1 MQIKTHCN
9 QCVEGA
15 LHAFYKATAAFLLPW
30 RTTKITP
37 AIAGGILNRTTV
49 NAMKLTF
56 VLMTAIVLNVAAK
69 GFGQSI
75 TLSGKEMPVEK
86 VLQAVKKQT
95 SYMVAYSKQ
104 VLSTARPVTLDVRNM
119 PLEEFMQLLLK
130 DQPLKF
136 TVQNNTIFITERPL
150 PTPSASTYR
159 YLPEAVTV
167 QDITGTLVNARNN
180 EPLSGASVHIV
191 GQRVMVAADENGRFS
206 IKANIGDVLMIT
218 SVGFATKTIKITSA
232 NIGTIAIEPY
242 TKKLTEVV
250 INKGYYT
257 ESQRLS
263 TGNVTSVNSKI
274 IERQPVT
281 NVLQALQGRMPG
293 VSIVQNNGFPGAS
306 IDVQVRGV
314 NSMLRTSQPLYIVDG
329 VPFLSDA
336 INAQTGNVI
345 NGANGA
351 TSPLNSFNPSDIES
365 IEVLKDGDA
374 TAIYGSRGA
383 NGVILITTKKGR
395 AGKTK
400 LDINMNTGMSKVSH
414 LVPTLNTEEFLA
426 LRKKGFENSKITPTA
441 SNAPDLMIWDQDKYT
456 NFQKLLIG
464 NTANFTDLNM
474 SLSGGDFHNNFLLSG
489 TYHHETTVYY
499 LDKFYKRG
507 GANFSFNHSSID
519 NKFKAAISATY
530 TADNNTLAVEDLTSR
545 AYQLAPNF
553 PLYNPDGSLY
563 WSTDFL
569 SQNPLGPM
577 MRTNRNKSTNLNTS
591 LNLRYEP
598 VTGLEFKV
606 LGGFGRADMEQA
618 QLTPQS
624 SQDQMNT
631 TNVSRAAFAYSYTKN
646 YIVEPQV
653 SYTKLFGK
661 HRISSLVGGSWQY
674 RRSRQPYYVIASDF
688 ISDDFLENLSS
699 AATVSTYSSSTDYKF
714 ASVLGRLNYVYNDK
728 YVLNAI
734 FRRDGSSRFGPNNRF
749 GNFGSIG
756 AAWLFTEESFFNNR
770 LKWLSSGKL
779 RGSYGITGSDN
790 IPNYGYLDSYSTS
803 TYSFN
808 GTTGLVPSRIANGNF
823 RWEETKKLEGA
834 LELGILDDR
843 LQLTAAYYRNTTGNQ
858 LVSYTISSQTGFSSY
873 QANLPAQVQNSGFE
887 FSLNSVNIRSKY
899 FTWSTNF
906 NITANRNKLKAFPN
920 IEKSSYYTTYIVG
933 NPVSSTYLYKYAGYD
948 SLGLPVMTDLNGD
961 KATTFGLAAIGR
973 GDRYFVGTQ
982 YPKFYGGLTN
992 TFTYRGVTL
1001 DFTFQFVK
1009 QKGRSLSSSGI
1020 YPPGYSYNLS
1030 KDVLEEYLAATGP
1043 NQQAVLASFNSAASN
1058 YFSSD
1063 RTFVDASYIRMKN
1076 FSFSYDFS
1084 PTLMKRAYINQA
1096 RLFIQGQNLFT
1107 ITSYKGFDP
1116 ESRGVSLPPLRT
1128 FSAGFKL
1135 SF

>member
-15 LHAFYKATAAFLLPW
+15 LHAFYKVAETFLLPW
-30 RTTKITP
+30 STTKITP
-37 AIAGGILNRTTV
+37 AILRGVLNRTTV

-56 VLMTAIVLNVAAK
+56 VLMTAIVLNIAAK

-75 TLSGKEMPVEK
+75 TLSGKDMPVEK
-86 VLQAVKKQT
+86 VLKAVREQT
-95 SYMVAYSKQ
+95 HYMVAYSKQ
-104 VLSTARPVTLDVRNM
+104 VLSTASPVTLDVHNM

-136 TVQNNTIFITERPL
+136 SVQSNTIFITERPM
-150 PTPSASTYR
+150 PAPSAATYR
-159 YLPEAVTV
+159 YLPGSVTM
-167 QDITGTLVNARNN
+167 QDITGTLVNARTN
-180 EPLSGASVHIV
+180 EPLAGASVHIV
-191 GQRVMVAADENGRFS
+191 GQRVMVATDENGRFS
-206 IKANIGDVLMIT
+206 INANIGDVLMIT
-218 SVGFATKTIKITSA
+218 SVGFATKEIKVISA
-232 NIGTIAIEPY
+232 NVGTITIEPY
-242 TKKLTEVV
+242 IQKLTEVV

-263 TGNVTSVNSKI
+263 TGNVTSVSSKV

-345 NGANGA
+345 NGANGS

-383 NGVILITTKKGR
+383 NGVILITTKKGKP
-395 AGKTK
+395 GKTR
-400 LDINMNTGMSKVSH
+400 LDINMNTGMSEVSH
-414 LVPTLNTEEFLA
+414 FVPTLNTDEFLA
-426 LRKKGFENSKITPTA
+426 LRKKGFENSRITPTA
-441 SNAPDLMIWDQDKYT
+441 TNAPDLLVWDQQKYT

-464 NTANFTDLNM
+464 NTAHFTDLNM
-474 SLSGGDFHNNFLLSG
+474 SLSGGDRHNNFLLSG
-489 TYHHETTVYY
+489 AYHHETTVYY

-507 GANFSFNHSSID
+507 GANFSFNHSSND
-519 NKFKAAISATY
+519 DKFKVAVTATY
-530 TADNNTLAVEDLTSR
+530 TADNNTLTVEDLTSR

-553 PLYNPDGSLY
+553 PLYNTDGSLY
-563 WSTDFL
+563 WATDFF

-577 MRTNRNKSTNLNTS
+577 MRTNRNQSTNLNTS

-618 QLTPQS
+618 QLTPQA
-624 SQDQMNT
+624 SQDQVNT
-631 TNVSRAAFAYSYTKN
+631 TNVSRAAFAYSNTKN

-661 HRISSLVGGSWQY
+661 HRISALAGGSWQY
-674 RRSRQPYYVIASDF
+674 RRSRQPYYTIASDF

-699 AATVSTYSSSTDYKF
+699 AASVSTYSSSTDYKF
-714 ASVLGRLNYVYNDK
+714 ASVLGRLNYIYNDK

-756 AAWLFTEESFFNNR
+756 AAWLFTEEAFFHNH

-790 IPNYGYLDSYSTS
+790 IGNYGYLDSYSTS
-803 TYSFN
+803 NYSFN
-808 GTTGLVPSRIANGNF
+808 GSTGLVPSRIANANF

-834 LELGILDDR
+834 IELGILDDR
-843 LQLTAAYYRNTTGNQ
+843 LQLSAAWYRNITGNQ
-858 LVSYTISSQTGFSSY
+858 LVSYTLSSQTGFTSY
-873 QANLPAQVQNSGFE
+873 QANLPAEVQNAGWE
-887 FSLNSVNIRSKY
+887 ISLSSVNIRSKY

-906 NITANRNKLKAFPN
+906 NISANRNKLKAFPD
-920 IEKSSYYTTYIVG
+920 IDKTSYYTTYIVG

-948 SLGLPVMTDLNGD
+948 SLGLPVMADLNGD
-961 KATTFGLAAIGR
+961 KSTTFGLAAIGR

-982 YPKFYGGLTN
+982 YPKYFGGLTN
-992 TFTYRGVTL
+992 TLTYKNFTL

-1009 QKGRSLSSSGI
+1009 QQGRSLSASGI
-1020 YPPGYSYNLS
+1020 YPPGFNYNLS
-1030 KDVLEEYLAATGP
+1030 KDVLDEYLAATGP
-1043 NQQAVLASFNSAASN
+1043 NQQAVFASYNAAASN
-1058 YFSSD
+1058 YYSSD
-1063 RTFVDASYIRMKN
+1063 RTFVDASFIRMKN
-1076 FSFSYDFS
+1076 LSFSYDFS
-1084 PTLMKRAYINQA
+1084 PSLIKRIRVQQA